1 MRPAPCHGARCAA
14 RKSQVREKQ
23 LNQNK
28 IDRSLEVLG
37 TADGGLTTC
46 DNVGQELGVLLSAF
60 AGHAMK
66 LANALAGICTANGDA
81 PAALLRAQDAATW
94 MVRQPNPETR
104 DAGIQLLVW
113 LVGRGCAWAKYN
125 LAVELTLGASLAPDF
140 ERANTLLHQAIR
152 GAKGD
157 AVLVAMACG
166 ALAENNAVGRGV
178 PADRCAAQY
187 WYERAAEFGNAE
199 AAFNAALFYEDP
211 AGAGRSNVAPDR
223 LRAVYF
229 YELAAQ
235 RLAVAKVKLAYLHLS
250 GTFAGAE
257 EGVGLQLLQEAARDG
272 HAGAKQALQALNAL

>member
-1 MRPAPCHGARCAA
+1 M
-14 RKSQVREKQ
+14 REKQ
-23 LNQNK
+23 SNQNN
-28 IDRSLEVLG
+28 IDRRLEVLG

-46 DNVGQELGVLLSAF
+46 DNVGQELAVLLRAF
-60 AGHAMK
+60 AGQAMK
-66 LANALAGICTANGDA
+66 LANALTGLCTESCDA

-94 MVRQPNPETR
+94 MVRQPSPETR

-140 ERANTLLHQAIR
+140 ERANTLLHQALR
-152 GAKGD
+152 GAQGD

-166 ALAENNAVGRGV
+166 ALAENNALGRGV
-178 PADRCAAQY
+178 PADRSAAQY

-211 AGAGRSNVAPDR
+211 TGAGRSNAAPDR

-235 RLAVAKVKLAYLHLS
+235 RLVIAKVKLAFLHLS
-250 GTFAGAE
+250 GGFPGAE
-257 EGVGLQLLQEAARDG
+257 EGVGVQLLREAARDG
-272 HAGAKQALQALNAL
+272 HAGAKQALQALNALEAGSQNPLHGPGPR

>member
-1 MRPAPCHGARCAA
+1 M
-14 RKSQVREKQ
+14 REKQ

-46 DNVGQELGVLLSAF
+46 ENVGRELALLLRAF
-60 AGHAMK
+60 PGRPMD
-66 LANALAGICTANGDA
+66 LANALTELCTANGDA
-81 PAALLRAQDAATW
+81 PATLLRAQDAATW
-94 MVRQPNPETR
+94 MVRQPCPVTR

-125 LAVELTLGASLAPDF
+125 LAVELTFGASVQPDF
-140 ERANTLLHQAIR
+140 ARANTLLNQALR
-152 GAKGD
+152 GAQGD

-166 ALAENNAVGRGV
+166 ALAENNAAGRGV
-178 PADRCAAQY
+178 PADRRAAQY

-211 AGAGRSNVAPDR
+211 ASAGRPTTSPDT
-223 LRAVYF
+223 LRAAYF

-235 RLAVAKVKLAYLHLS
+235 RLAVAKVKLALLHLS
-250 GTFAGAE
+250 GAFAGAE
-257 EGVGLQLLQEAARDG
+257 ERVGCRLLHEAALEG
-272 HAGAKQALQALNAL
+272 HEGAQQALQALFALGTGSPNSGRGPRPK